1 MSGFALRKM
10 GTSRLTALF
19 APVRQG
25 WQALVRWVGRL
36 SQPQKLAGLTVAM
49 VAVLGVSLT
58 VYLRLI
64 FGEARAAGQ
73 NTLSQAMLDTITLQ
87 MLLVTLFTIVVIL
100 GVGFWFVF
108 PAYNRRLQRRNRELE
123 MLNAIVQAVNAPLN
137 LDETLKKALD
147 QVLAVADSDVGWIC
161 FLEADGSCKAFVG
174 RQGLCWPTEA
184 GGVSQ
189 CLRDCVCHRLQQTG
203 EIVVINTLREGCPL
217 RQVKTETGRPVL
229 GHVSIPLK
237 TKTRIVGQLNI
248 AFSNEASIR
257 QLDLELLQAVGPQ
270 LGVAIEN
277 ARLWEEV
284 QQKEALRAGLLKK
297 VVLAQEEERRRIA
310 RELHDE
316 WGQALTSLLI
326 GLKVTEG
333 AATSPRVQTVHGE
346 MKATVARMFDSVHSL
361 ALELRPSLLDDLGLV
376 PALANYVRNWPAR
389 FGVQIDFAAPGM
401 TGLRLPR
408 EIEITLYRVV
418 QEALTNVARHAQ
430 AQRAS
435 VLLERRGNSVVA
447 IVEDNGRGF
456 NVAEFMSEQAARQH
470 LGLYGLQERASLI
483 GGQFTVESTLGRGT
497 TVYVEVPLSRE
508 GEA

>member
-1 MSGFALRKM
+1 
-10 GTSRLTALF
+10 
-19 APVRQG
+19 
-25 WQALVRWVGRL
+25 
-36 SQPQKLAGLTVAM
+36 
-49 VAVLGVSLT
+49 
-58 VYLRLI
+58 
-64 FGEARAAGQ
+64 
-73 NTLSQAMLDTITLQ
+73 
-87 MLLVTLFTIVVIL
+87 
-100 GVGFWFVF
+100 
-108 PAYNRRLQRRNRELE
+108 
-123 MLNAIVQAVNAPLN
+123 
-137 LDETLKKALD
+137 
-147 QVLAVADSDVGWIC
+147 
-161 FLEADGSCKAFVG
+161 
-174 RQGLCWPTEA
+174 
-184 GGVSQ
+184 
-189 CLRDCVCHRLQQTG
+189 
-203 EIVVINTLREGCPL
+203 
-217 RQVKTETGRPVL
+217 VL

-248 AFSNEASIR
+248 AFSNEDSIR

-316 WGQALTSLLI
+316 MGQALTSLLI

-333 AATSPRVQTVHGE
+333 TLASPEAKTVNNE
-346 MKATVARMFDSVHSL
+346 MKATVAQLFDSVHNL

-376 PALANYVRNWPAR
+376 PALSNYVRKWPALS
-389 FGVQIDFAAPGM
+389 GVQIDFAATGM
-401 TGLRLPR
+401 AGLRLPR
-408 EIEITLYRVV
+408 EIETTLYRVV
-418 QEALTNVARHAQ
+418 QEALTNVVRHAQ

-456 NVAEFMSEQAARQH
+456 NVAEVRSEQGTRQR

-483 GGQFTVESTLGRGT
+483 GGQFTVESTIGRGT
-497 TVYVEVPLSRE
+497 TVYVEVPLSGE

>member
-1 MSGFALRKM
+1 MSGFTLRKIE
-10 GTSRLTALF
+10 TSRLTAVF
-19 APVRQG
+19 APVRKG
-25 WQALVRWVGRL
+25 WKALVRWVSHL
-36 SQPQKLAGLTVAM
+36 NQPQKLAASTVAM
-49 VAVLGVSLT
+49 VAVLGVGLA
-58 VYLRLI
+58 VYLRYV
-64 FGEARAAGQ
+64 FSQARAAGDAAI
-73 NTLSQAMLDTITLQ
+73 SQSMLDSVTLQ
-87 MLLVTLFTIVVIL
+87 LLLATLLVIAVVL
-100 GVGFWFVF
+100 GGGFWFVF
-108 PAYNRRLQRRNRELE
+108 PAHNRRLQRRNRELE
-123 MLNAIVQAVNAPLN
+123 MLSAIVHAVNAPLN
-137 LDETLKKALD
+137 LDETLEKALD

-174 RQGLCWPTEA
+174 RQGLCWPAEP

-217 RQVKTETGRPVL
+217 RRVQTETGRPVL

-248 AFSNEASIR
+248 AFSNEDSIR

-316 WGQALTSLLI
+316 MGQALTSLLI

-333 AATSPRVQTVHGE
+333 TLASPEARTVNNE
-346 MKATVARMFDSVHSL
+346 MKATVAQLFDSVHNL

-376 PALANYVRNWPAR
+376 PALSNYVRKWPALS
-389 FGVQIDFAAPGM
+389 GVQIDFAATGM
-401 TGLRLPR
+401 AGLRLPR
-408 EIEITLYRVV
+408 EIETTLYRVV
-418 QEALTNVARHAQ
+418 QEALTNVVRHAQ

-456 NVAEFMSEQAARQH
+456 NVAEVRSEQATRQR

-483 GGQFTVESTLGRGT
+483 GGQFTVESTIGRGT
-497 TVYVEVPLSRE
+497 TVYVEVPLSGE

>member
-1 MSGFALRKM
+1 M
-10 GTSRLTALF
+10 SRLKPFLD
-19 APVRQG
+19 PLRRG
-25 WQALVRWVGRL
+25 WKGLAQRVNRL
-36 SQPQKLAGLTVAM
+36 SQPQKLAASTVVM

-58 VYLRLI
+58 AYLRLI
-64 FGEARAAGQ
+64 FSRAQASGVTQ
-73 NTLSQAMLDTITLQ
+73 FSQPMLDAITLQ
-87 MLLVTLFTIVVIL
+87 LLLVTLLVIVVIL

-108 PAYNRRLQRRNRELE
+108 PAHNRRLQRRNQELE

-137 LDETLKKALD
+137 LDETLEKALD

-174 RQGLCWPTEA
+174 RQGLCWPAEA
-184 GGVSQ
+184 GRVSQ

-203 EIVVINTLREGCPL
+203 EVVVINNLREGCPL
-217 RQVKTETGRPVL
+217 LRVKTETGRPIQ

-237 TKTRIVGQLNI
+237 TKTHIVGQLNI

-257 QLDLELLQAVGPQ
+257 QLDLDLLQAVGPQ

-277 ARLWEEV
+277 ARLWDEV
-284 QQKEALRAGLLKK
+284 RQKDALRASLLKK

-316 WGQALTSLLI
+316 LGQALTSLLI
-326 GLKVTEG
+326 GLKVTES
-333 AATSPRVQTVHGE
+333 AAASPEAKLTHAE
-346 MKATVARMFDSVHSL
+346 MKATVAQMFDGIHNL
-361 ALELRPSLLDDLGLV
+361 ALELRPTLLDDLGLV
-376 PALANYVRNWPAR
+376 PALANYVRNWPTR
-389 FGVQIDFAAPGM
+389 FGVQIDFATTGM

-408 EIEITLYRVV
+408 EIETTLYRAV
-418 QEALTNVARHAQ
+418 QEALTNVARHAD

-435 VLLERRGNSVVA
+435 VLLERRGQSVVA

-456 NVAEFMSEQAARQH
+456 NVAEYMSGPAGRQH

-483 GGQFTVESTLGRGT
+483 GGQFTIESTLGRGT
-497 TVYVEVPLSRE
+497 TVYVEVPLSGE
-508 GEA
+508 GEP

>member
-1 MSGFALRKM
+1 M
-10 GTSRLTALF
+10 GASRLSALL

-25 WQALVRWVGRL
+25 WNALTRWLGHL
-36 SQPQKLAGLTVAM
+36 SQPQKLAGITVAM

-64 FGEARAAGQ
+64 FGEARAAGE
-73 NTLSQAMLDTITLQ
+73 NTLSKAMVDALSLQ
-87 MLLVTLFTIVVIL
+87 LLLVTLFTIAVIL
-100 GVGFWFVF
+100 GVGFWFIF

-123 MLNAIVQAVNAPLN
+123 MLNAVVQAVTAPLN
-137 LDETLKKALD
+137 LDETLEKALD

-161 FLEADGSCKAFVG
+161 LLEADGSCKAFVG
-174 RQGLCWPTEA
+174 RQGLCWPTDA
-184 GGVSQ
+184 KGGVSQ

-203 EIVVINTLREGCPL
+203 EIVVINSLRGGCPL
-217 RQVKTETGRPVL
+217 LHVQTESGRPVL

-237 TKTRIVGQLNI
+237 TKSRIVGQLNI
-248 AFSNEASIR
+248 AFSNEANIR

-316 WGQALTSLLI
+316 MGQVLTSLLI

-333 AATSPRVQTVHGE
+333 AVVSPEAKAVHGE
-346 MKATVARMFDSVHSL
+346 LKATVTRLFDSMHNL
-361 ALELRPSLLDDLGLV
+361 ALELRPALLDDLGLV
-376 PALANYVRNWPAR
+376 PALANYVRKWPALS
-389 FGVQIDFAAPGM
+389 GVQIDFAATGM

-408 EIEITLYRVV
+408 EIETTLYRVV
-418 QEALTNVARHAQ
+418 QEALTNVVRHAQ

-456 NVAEFMSEQAARQH
+456 DVAEFRSKEATRQR
-470 LGLYGLQERASLI
+470 LGLYGLEERASLI
-483 GGQFTVESTLGRGT
+483 GGQFTVESTVGHGT
-497 TVYVEVPLSRE
+497 TVYVEVPLSGE